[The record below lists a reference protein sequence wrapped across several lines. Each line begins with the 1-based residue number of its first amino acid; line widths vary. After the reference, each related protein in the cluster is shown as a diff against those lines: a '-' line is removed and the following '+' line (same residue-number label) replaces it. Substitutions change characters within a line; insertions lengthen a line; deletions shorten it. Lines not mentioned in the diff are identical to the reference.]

1 MIVKHDTDYMEM
13 NEIMRSITKLTTK
26 MLDNFDKTFE
36 CETNDP
42 KITNMFNK
50 EQNIDLI
57 MNYFKNII

>member
-1 MIVKHDTDYMEM
+1 MIVKHDTDYTEM

-26 MLDNFDKTFE
+26 MFDNFDKTFE

-50 EQNIDLI
+50 E
-57 MNYFKNII
+57 